1 MNWNIKNINPII
13 VQIPNAIYDGNVS
26 DAGDPGMSSSPKNTT
41 EMIAPIT
48 PNTVYSVLLCR
59 LSLKNL
65 TVTKLV
71 AKNAID
77 TPTDDM
83 STIQLSAVRPNQGA
97 VRHTTMTNRIAFSG
111 VFVFL
116 CSFEKASGINFAR
129 PNAKISREDDK

>member
-1 MNWNIKNINPII
+1 MI
-13 VQIPNAIYDGNVS
+13 VQIPSAMYDGNVS
-26 DAGDPGMSSSPKNTT
+26 DAGDPGMSSSPKNTA
-41 EMIAPIT
+41 EMIAPMT
-48 PNTVYSVLLCR
+48 PNTVYSVLLCL

-71 AKNAID
+71 AKKAID

-97 VRHTTMTNRIAFSG
+97 TRQTAMTNRIAFNG

-116 CSFEKASGINFAR
+116 CSFEKAAGINFAR